1 MEIALWIGFILLI
14 LGLLALDLGVFH
26 QKSHAVSA
34 KEALFWTFVWIS
46 LSLAF
51 NGFLYY
57 AYLHHWFGLGVTIG
71 EKVPANE
78 AALEFLTG
86 YLVEKSLSVDNI
98 FVIAMIFSYFGVPQ
112 KYQHEILFWGIL
124 GALILRGIMI
134 IVGAALIH
142 QFSWVIYVF
151 GVLLLFSA
159 YKMYTSGDEEI
170 EPDKNPAIKLVRK
183 FFPVSN
189 SMEEDKFFT
198 RIDGK
203 LAVTPL
209 FVVLVVVETTDIMF
223 AVDSIPAIF
232 AVTTDAFIVFT
243 SNVFAILGL
252 RSLYFILASVLDK
265 FKYLKTSLVFILAF
279 VAVKM
284 LISHFYKIN
293 SFVSLG
299 VIVLALASGVIASLI
314 IKPKEEPI
322 NEVPQKVD
330 N

>member
-1 MEIALWIGFILLI
+1 
-14 LGLLALDLGVFH
+14 
-26 QKSHAVSA
+26 
-34 KEALFWTFVWIS
+34 
-46 LSLAF
+46 
-51 NGFLYY
+51 
-57 AYLHHWFGLGVTIG
+57 
-71 EKVPANE
+71 
-78 AALEFLTG
+78 
-86 YLVEKSLSVDNI
+86 
-98 FVIAMIFSYFGVPQ
+98 MIFSYFGVPQ

>member
-1 MEIALWIGFILLI
+1 
-14 LGLLALDLGVFH
+14 
-26 QKSHAVSA
+26 
-34 KEALFWTFVWIS
+34 
-46 LSLAF
+46 
-51 NGFLYY
+51 
-57 AYLHHWFGLGVTIG
+57 
-71 EKVPANE
+71 
-78 AALEFLTG
+78 
-86 YLVEKSLSVDNI
+86 
-98 FVIAMIFSYFGVPQ
+98 
-112 KYQHEILFWGIL
+112 
-124 GALILRGIMI
+124 
-134 IVGAALIH
+134 
-142 QFSWVIYVF
+142 
-151 GVLLLFSA
+151 
-159 YKMYTSGDEEI
+159 
-170 EPDKNPAIKLVRK
+170 
-183 FFPVSN
+183 
-189 SMEEDKFFT
+189 
-198 RIDGK
+198 
-203 LAVTPL
+203 
-209 FVVLVVVETTDIMF
+209 MF